1 MEQEITEAYA
11 IKDKLEAETKAA
23 VKDDKLKLT
32 QKSIKDLNIQE
43 EADNELKKLM
53 E

>member
-1 MEQEITEAYA
+1 MEQEISEAYA

-23 VKDDKLKLT
+23 KEEDMKKT
-32 QKSIKDLNIQE
+32 QKNVQNLNVQE